1 MQHCNLP
8 NLKEKKFCELHKPS
22 GQGMNLSFWQRFKEH
37 ANLWIN
43 YFLWIIAQN
52 LLECQHALLC
62 PQFKIHNSLNRI
74 IFNGYWTTVN
84 VGTWSNCRALEQKQM
99 GDTVASMHGYLSHTC
114 CYQLQCA
121 AVAAASDRVVRCALQ
136 LRVLQQVVAV
146 HSAAVALQTAAAAVW
161 TATAAAAL
169 RWWNM

>member
-1 MQHCNLP
+1 
-8 NLKEKKFCELHKPS
+8 
-22 GQGMNLSFWQRFKEH
+22 
-37 ANLWIN
+37 
-43 YFLWIIAQN
+43 
-52 LLECQHALLC
+52 
-62 PQFKIHNSLNRI
+62 
-74 IFNGYWTTVN
+74 
-84 VGTWSNCRALEQKQM
+84 M

>member
-1 MQHCNLP
+1 MNYTIQVAKPPRHELVILP
-8 NLKEKKFCELHKPS
+8 S
-22 GQGMNLSFWQRFKEH
+22 FKEH

-43 YFLWIIAQN
+43 YFLWTIAQK

-62 PQFKIHNSLNRI
+62 PQFKLHNSLNRI